1 MNNTIILIADTDE
14 AVVSEKE
21 LLLGCG
27 TDILTAS
34 TEAELSEQ
42 IIKHHPD
49 LLVVSIDVVPPERL
63 KILCEM
69 SELDPHV
76 IFLSSDSSLEK
87 ECFEAGAVDFIVK
100 PFEPTVFTA
109 RVRHAADNVGLLK
122 EQGRDMLTGLPD
134 RAHTI
139 SSIMPVCAEQSGV
152 LMVIDLDNFGL
163 VSDVYGKEI
172 GNKVLAY
179 FGRKLCE
186 TITGGEF
193 AGRIGAESFLVC
205 SRIRKNVHSINSMT
219 VAVNNIL
226 AKALE
231 ELADGDVEQLAGASI
246 GAVYFPEEGR
256 NSGELIVKAET
267 ALEEIKRFGKRG
279 YAVLG
284 GSGTPIKSR
293 DNLDSLEK
301 NLRERGGA
309 VGAYRINI
317 DELGQVY
324 PYFMRYIDR
333 YCDSAFKVLFT
344 LVPTRRNFGPVYEI
358 AEYFGELIARQLR
371 RSDILVHTRQD
382 QFFLILPDV
391 SRENFELLMSRI
403 LKPWYASEYSEVISL
418 SYETKQIV
426 DKPKR

>member
-1 MNNTIILIADTDE
+1 MNNTIILIADTEE
-14 AVVSEKE
+14 AAASEKE
-21 LLLGCG
+21 LLVGCG

-34 TEAELSEQ
+34 SEAALSELIVQ
-42 IIKHHPD
+42 KRPD
-49 LLVVSIDVVPPERL
+49 LLAVSLDIISPERL
-63 KILCEM
+63 KLLCEM
-69 SELDPHV
+69 AQLSPGV
-76 IFLSSDSSLEK
+76 IFLSEDGSREK
-87 ECFEAGAVDFIVK
+87 ECFEAGALDLITK

-109 RVRHAADNVGLLK
+109 RVSRAAERIALLK
-122 EQGRDMLTGLPD
+122 ERGKDPLTGLPD
-134 RAHTI
+134 RDHTI
-139 SSIMPVCAEQSGV
+139 TTLMPVCAEQSGV

-172 GNKVLAY
+172 GSKVLKY
-179 FGRKLCE
+179 FGEKLSE
-186 TITGGEF
+186 SVTGGEF
-193 AGRIGAESFLVC
+193 VGRIGADSFVVC
-205 SRIRKNVHSINSMT
+205 SRIRKNVHSVNAMT
-219 VAVNNIL
+219 VAVNGIL
-226 AKALE
+226 SRALD

-246 GAVYFPEEGR
+246 GAVYFPEEGK
-256 NSGELIVKAET
+256 NAAELIAKAEN
-267 ALEEIKRFGKRG
+267 ALTDIRQYGKRG

-284 GSGTPIKSR
+284 GSGSPMKSR

-301 NLRERGGA
+301 AIRERGGST
-309 VGAYRINI
+309 GAYRIKM

-344 LVPTRRNFGPVYEI
+344 LVPTRRSFGPVYEI

-371 RSDILVHTRQD
+371 RSDILVHTQQD

-391 SRENFELLMSRI
+391 TRENFELLMSRI

-426 DKPKR
+426 DKPKK